1 MIVNCWIEIPI
12 NCKFPYYVLILINKK
27 IQLNVSFC
35 CYQIKCVGVGGAW
48 NTANVHSG
56 STVAIFGLGVV
67 GLAVSFLFF
76 LFPPPLF
83 YHFLLM
89 LILIRL
95 IFLTL
100 YSLHFSF
107 LKQVIMVLDYKI
119 GGHVQKRKND

>member
-76 LFPPPLF
+76 LFPPPPPLLSF
-83 YHFLLM
+83 FVNVNFNSFNFFNSIFSAFLLFKASNYGA
-89 LILIRL
+89 RL
-95 IFLTL
+95 QNRWPCTE
-100 YSLHFSF
+100 
-107 LKQVIMVLDYKI
+107 KEK
-119 GGHVQKRKND
+119 